1 MLARALMSLLLLVV
15 AGRFGLLVW
24 SGYRD
29 GRVKSASLWGSYWDR
44 RTQPRF
50 YWAFMSVHSFVVVA
64 FVGCVIAIVLGLAP
78 ISN

>member
-1 MLARALMSLLLLVV
+1 MAARALMVLLLLAVS
-15 AGRFGLLVW
+15 GRFGLLVW
-24 SGYRD
+24 SGYRN
-29 GRVKSASLWGSYWDR
+29 GRVKSASLWGSYWER

-64 FVGCVIAIVLGLAP
+64 FIGGAAAIILGVVP